1 MLRKFS
7 TLLICLL
14 FTAATY
20 AQTDSS
26 HLRISL
32 ITCGVGDEIWESFG
46 HTGVRVIDSIH
57 GTDIVYNY
65 GTFNG
70 YDKDFEI
77 KFMRGRLLYF
87 VSTDHFNDFMQEYIM
102 AHRKVEEQVL
112 LMSAAQK
119 LSVDSFLKR
128 NTLTEN
134 MYYKYDFYFDNCA
147 TRIRD
152 IFPSTMGETLK
163 FGRTLP
169 TGARISYRNI
179 TDQYLYKKHWERLG
193 IDILLGS
200 KVDKPMT
207 NEGAMFLP
215 DYLRDGVAG
224 ATVNGKRVSS
234 DPVTILPGNDTGSAG
249 INQPFV
255 LMCIIALVTM
265 AGLYFPKLRMLGN
278 VMSSLLLLVTGL
290 LGILILFM
298 WFATDHKA
306 CQDNFNLLWALPTNI
321 ILAFRSRGRSRYAI
335 VAICLLLVS
344 LVLHVLKIQELPLL
358 QLGPLLLTMLF
369 IYGTIYRKTKPKTA

>member
-1 MLRKFS
+1 MLRKIS
-7 TLLICLL
+7 ALLICLL

-32 ITCGVGDEIWESFG
+32 ITCGVGDEIWETFG
-46 HTGVRVIDSIH
+46 HTGVRVIDSTH

-87 VSTDHFNDFMQEYIM
+87 VSTDNFNDFMQEYVM

-112 LMSAAQK
+112 LMTSAQK
-119 LSVDSFLKR
+119 QSIDDFLKE
-128 NTLTEN
+128 NVQPEN

-152 IFPSTMGETLK
+152 IFPNTLDKGFK
-163 FGRTLP
+163 FGQTLP
-169 TGARISYRNI
+169 TGVRISYRNI

-200 KVDKPMT
+200 TVDKPMS

-234 DPVTILPGNDTGSAG
+234 DPVTILPGNDAGSAG
-249 INQPFV
+249 VNQPFI
-255 LMCIIALVTM
+255 LMCIIAIITI
-265 AGLYFPKLRMLGN
+265 AGLYFPQLKTLGN
-278 VMSSLLLLVTGL
+278 VMSSLLLLATGL

-298 WFATDHKA
+298 WFGTDHKA

-321 ILAFRSRGRSRYAI
+321 ILAFRSRGRSKYAL
-335 VAICLLLVS
+335 VAIFLLLVS

-358 QLGPLLLTMLF
+358 QLGPLLLAMLF
-369 IYGTIYRKTKPKTA
+369 IYGTIYRRTKPKTA

>member
-1 MLRKFS
+1 MLRKLSAFVIA
-7 TLLICLL
+7 LLI
-14 FTAATY
+14 TMVAH
-20 AQTDSS
+20 AQPDSS

-32 ITCGVGDEIWESFG
+32 ITCGVGDEIWETFG
-46 HTGVRVIDSIH
+46 HTGVRVIDSVR

-87 VSTDHFNDFMQEYIM
+87 VSTDHFNDFMQEYIE

-112 LMSAAQK
+112 QLTGEQK
-119 LSVDSFLKR
+119 QDIYNYLEW
-128 NTLTEN
+128 NTLPAN

-152 IFPSTMGETLK
+152 IFPNTIKGDFK
-163 FGRTLP
+163 FGQTIP
-169 TGARISYRNI
+169 HGKRISYRNI
-179 TDQYLYKKHWERLG
+179 TDQYLYQKHWERLG

-200 KVDKPMT
+200 TVDKPMT

-215 DYLRDGVAG
+215 DYLRDGVKG
-224 ATVNGKRVSS
+224 ATVNGKRIST
-234 DPVTILPGNDTGSAG
+234 DPVTILPGSYSASAG
-249 INQPFV
+249 INQPFI
-255 LMCIIALVTM
+255 LMCVIAIITI
-265 AGLYFPKLRMLGN
+265 AGLYFPNLKLLGN
-278 VMSSLLLLVTGL
+278 VMSSLIILITGL
-290 LGILILFM
+290 LGVLILFM
-298 WFATDHKA
+298 WFGTDHKA

-321 ILAFRSRGRSRYAI
+321 ILAFRSRGRSKYAL
-335 VAICLLLVS
+335 VAIFLLLIS

-358 QLGPLLLTMLF
+358 ELSPLLLTMLF
-369 IYGTIYRKTKPKTA
+369 IYGTIYRRGKTKAA